1 MMEGLGGNKM
11 TYQWEDVTE
20 TFTESQRYYKQTY
33 LEIDE
38 VLDERLEV
46 SLFSSETGPYEI
58 YCSYGKM
65 YGIIYT
71 DAANQE
77 ELRKKIKADLEK
89 EYAKSGRNPS
99 SEFMQYFIETYNLCL
114 PNDIFFD
121 ADALMK

>member
-1 MMEGLGGNKM
+1 M

-20 TFTESQRYYKQTY
+20 TFTESQRHYKQTY

-77 ELRKKIKADLEK
+77 ELRKKIKTDLEK